1 MVVME
6 DDVAFQ
12 IRRADWNAMWNRRM
26 EMDTERGSGQDFYR
40 RNAERSERRAEQLR
54 NTAT

>member
-6 DDVAFQ
+6 DDASFQ

-26 EMDTERGSGQDFYR
+26 EMDSERGPTQDFYR
-40 RNAERSERRAEQLR
+40 LNAERSERRAEMLR
-54 NTAT
+54 NTTT